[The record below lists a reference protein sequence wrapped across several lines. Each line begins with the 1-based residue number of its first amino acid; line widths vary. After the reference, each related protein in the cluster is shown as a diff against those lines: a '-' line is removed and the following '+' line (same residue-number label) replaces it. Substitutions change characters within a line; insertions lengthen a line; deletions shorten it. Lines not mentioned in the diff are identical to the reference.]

1 MLGSRHWLAWEE
13 MAEGPL
19 NSIRP
24 WEVFLSWPWH
34 EQKHVLAVIYGG
46 QIMHWQIHESIDR
59 STILATS
66 SHVKCM
72 GVFSTLEAIPNVKGY
87 FQDRTFWTFD
97 VDNAT
102 KLSPSMEDYS
112 LKRYSI
118 SLLQR

>member
-1 MLGSRHWLAWEE
+1 
-13 MAEGPL
+13 
-19 NSIRP
+19 
-24 WEVFLSWPWH
+24 
-34 EQKHVLAVIYGG
+34 
-46 QIMHWQIHESIDR
+46 MHWQIHESIDR